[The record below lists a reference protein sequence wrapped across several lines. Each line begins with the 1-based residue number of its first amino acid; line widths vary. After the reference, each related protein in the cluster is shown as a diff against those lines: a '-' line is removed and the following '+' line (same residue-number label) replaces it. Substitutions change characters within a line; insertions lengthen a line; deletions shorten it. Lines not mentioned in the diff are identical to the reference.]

1 MRALLAALWQ
11 SDTAFP
17 SGGFA
22 FSNGVEGSAAIL
34 CGLDRTSLASLVET
48 ALSRRWATSDCVAL
62 LHAFHACNIER
73 LAEIDAAY
81 EAAAVT
87 EPVRT
92 GSSRGGRAFL
102 TTHLRLA
109 TPGAEALSAAVAE
122 KRCVGHLSVA
132 QGWIWRRCGLSEEGA
147 IAASAY
153 GLAAAMTN
161 AAVRLGAVGALDAQ
175 GVLADCLP
183 LIADLAQAA
192 FDPADPVLFTSAA
205 PWLDVAIVRQARAR
219 VRLFSN

>member
-1 MRALLAALWQ
+1 M
-11 SDTAFP
+11 
-17 SGGFA
+17 G
-22 FSNGVEGSAAIL
+22 
-34 CGLDRTSLASLVET
+34 GLDRTSLASLVET
-48 ALSRRWATSDCVAL
+48 ALGRRWATSDRVAL
-62 LHAFHACNIER
+62 LHSFHARDIER
-73 LAEIDAAY
+73 LGDIDAAY
-81 EAAAVT
+81 EAAAVA
-87 EPVRT
+87 EPIRT

-109 TPGAEALSAAVAE
+109 TPGAEALSAAVAK

-147 IAASAY
+147 VAASAY
-153 GLAAAMTN
+153 VLAAAMTN

-175 GVLADCLP
+175 AVLADCLP

-205 PWLDVAIVRQARAR
+205 PWLDVAMMRQARAR
-219 VRLFSN
+219 MRLFSN

>member
-22 FSNGVEGSAAIL
+22 FSNGVEGSAAL
-34 CGLDRTSLASLVET
+34 LGGLDRTSLASLVET
-48 ALSRRWATSDCVAL
+48 ALSRRWASSDRVAL
-62 LHAFHACNIER
+62 LHAFHAGNIER
-73 LAEIDAAY
+73 LGEIAQAY

-92 GSSRGGRAFL
+92 GSSRAGRAFL

-109 TPGAEALSAAVAE
+109 TPGAEGLSAAVTE
-122 KRCVGHLSVA
+122 KRCVGHLSVV
-132 QGWIWRRCGLSEEGA
+132 QGWIWRRCGLNEEGA
-147 IAASAY
+147 VAASAY

-175 GVLADCLP
+175 GVLADSLP
-183 LIADLAQAA
+183 LIADLAQTA
-192 FDPADPVLFTSAA
+192 FDPADPMLFTSAA
-205 PWLDVAIVRQARAR
+205 PWLDVAIMRQARAHM
-219 VRLFSN
+219 RLFSN